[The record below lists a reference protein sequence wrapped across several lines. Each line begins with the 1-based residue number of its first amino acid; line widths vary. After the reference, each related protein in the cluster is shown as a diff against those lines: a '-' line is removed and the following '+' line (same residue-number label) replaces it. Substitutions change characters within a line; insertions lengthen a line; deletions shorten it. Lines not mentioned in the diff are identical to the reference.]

1 MDWDID
7 SLKADLEAF
16 RGMSFGELRELQR
29 PLSDE
34 LTQQV
39 LDLRDAF
46 RKLPSERGEVINP
59 TTNEKFLSNKQAWAD
74 ALCLVIFLE
83 RPFS

>member
-1 MDWDID
+1 MDWDLD
-7 SLKADLEAF
+7 SLKGYLEAF
-16 RGMSFGELRELQR
+16 RGMSLGELRELQR

-39 LDLRDAF
+39 HDLRNAF
-46 RKLPSERGEVINP
+46 RNLPSERGRAIDP
-59 TTNEKFLSNKQAWAD
+59 ITNEKFLDNRQAWAD
-74 ALCLVIFLE
+74 ALGLVMWLE